1 MPKTMQNGQPGNYN
15 AVRETRADGEA
26 SAFEFTSDGK
36 LLVSMDLNASD
47 IEIGA
52 VEIKDGASDT
62 RATIE
67 TAGADAS
74 SNTQNN
80 LTVTSRM
87 KGFNGTTW
95 DRLRTAIT
103 TATSTLTGIL
113 NVFGLGKYNAT
124 PPTLTDGQ
132 VVVTQ
137 MDAAGNTKIMNAAMS
152 DKTNDEVTAFPKK
165 RNLTVISKTTAVTI
179 GGGVAS
185 DTILT
190 GLLIT
195 AALTGTC
202 VITGF
207 ADSDGA
213 AQSITLPAATTAGF
227 KDFGNALNG
236 AGALTITCS
245 NAGDDNLVS
254 AIWVAA

>member
-1 MPKTMQNGQPGNYN
+1 MALKEGYQAKEGQLLIYRSTTPTLVDTECLTFQADVNGNLKVAVYGGGVASGATDSGNP
-15 AVRETRADGEA
+15 VKVG
-26 SAFEFTSDGK
+26 
-36 LLVSMDLNASD
+36 
-47 IEIGA
+47 
-52 VEIKDGASDT
+52 
-62 RATIE
+62 
-67 TAGADAS
+67 
-74 SNTQNN
+74 
-80 LTVTSRM
+80 
-87 KGFNGTTW
+87 
-95 DRLRTAIT
+95 
-103 TATSTLTGIL
+103 
-113 NVFGLGKYNAT
+113 GKYNAT

-132 VVVTQ
+132 RGDLQ
-137 MDAAGNTKIMNAAMS
+137 MDSAGNTKIVNAAKS
-152 DKTNDEVTAFPKK
+152 DKTNDEVTAFPKQ
-165 RNLTVISKTTAVTI
+165 RNLTVVSKTTAVTI

-190 GLLIT
+190 GLMIT

-213 AQSITLPAATTAGF
+213 AQSITLPALTAAGF

-245 NAGDDNLVS
+245 NAADDNLVS